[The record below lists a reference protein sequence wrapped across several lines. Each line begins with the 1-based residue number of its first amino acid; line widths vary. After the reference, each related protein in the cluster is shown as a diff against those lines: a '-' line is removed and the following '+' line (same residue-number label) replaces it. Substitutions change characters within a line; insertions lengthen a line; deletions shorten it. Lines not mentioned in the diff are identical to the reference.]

1 MKQKGAPN
9 VKKRN
14 RNSQNK
20 TVFFCSARYNST
32 DAVPLCCSVTGRC
45 HSRIDDTETL
55 EHILSNSSWGS
66 NRIHVSLKYIF
77 GHEYQPCYF
86 PANTSIDL
94 AKGLLSSDDSLF
106 ARLLQSIVRE
116 FGDENNKGEY
126 CKARKVSIEFSPG
139 SIAESSACVAA
150 IACNETLFLFETK
163 LVLILIV
170 LHCSLSLVHDWVE
183 HIQHSSAE
191 IRSRFFQRENSLRV
205 LSYAWQV
212 SSS

>member
-1 MKQKGAPN
+1 MTQKLSSIYWA
-9 VKKRN
+9 
-14 RNSQNK
+14 
-20 TVFFCSARYNST
+20 TVAEGRIEYTFRLNIF
-32 DAVPLCCSVTGRC
+32 SVTNI
-45 HSRIDDTETL
+45 SR
-55 EHILSNSSWGS
+55 
-66 NRIHVSLKYIF
+66 
-77 GHEYQPCYF
+77 YF